1 MDPFSLEDFLSLPH
15 EKGSP
20 GAQLYLYRT
29 LHLLAS
35 RELTGSYPVLLS
47 YRGAKKLASQLGL
60 TSQARLVSLFNDLGI
75 GTLKPEIHPDEII
88 VILKPSFTPA
98 GFPQLGG
105 GCELERGLIDGA
117 LELLTGL
124 PVTTEETSCWTRG
137 DSFCRFEATL
147 QDYHG
152 AQRFAPRTE
161 ARITGQSTGNFK
173 ASETAKLA
181 DTGVTMPF
189 NIRSW
194 FLDLAGRELARARRH
209 NRSLSILYID
219 LDNLGE
225 INQLHGR
232 KAGDQV
238 IRAVAAALSKSCRL
252 EDFIWHHGED
262 EFVVLL
268 SETDAGGA
276 KEVAQRLTT
285 QILSAAKYVEVAAK
299 VSASIGYSTY
309 PNHSDTVTGLVANAR
324 SALYLAKALGKGIA
338 QEAMTNDFPKA
349 EKTEV
354 KQEEVGQIEVE
365 QVEVDQVEVEQAAAY
380 ATASKPAIPH
390 RPEDLASFDTP
401 VKSTEETDKKPAA
414 TAAIQTAT
422 VLIASASPLL
432 MAGMKQVL
440 SEEGAREKSEE
451 GARESGISLAVVREI
466 TSPEI
471 LAEAVADTRPDL
483 IFTDLQMATAKDF
496 AVAKLLEA
504 ENLPCKLAV
513 YISDVNSDV
522 LKLAADFS
530 IDGIIMQNTP
540 PADIAKALGEIY
552 KGKTVFPEEV
562 QSSLSELKDNRRLL
576 SDLSEREIE
585 VLKLVAEGKSNSQ
598 ISKELYVTVNTV
610 RFHLANIYQKLGVTN
625 RTEAANY
632 YLRQDLSPNG
642 QTKLL

>member
-1 MDPFSLEDFLSLPH
+1 
-15 EKGSP
+15 
-20 GAQLYLYRT
+20 LYF
-29 LHLLAS
+29 
-35 RELTGSYPVLLS
+35 VFD
-47 YRGAKKLASQLGL
+47 
-60 TSQARLVSLFNDLGI
+60 V
-75 GTLKPEIHPDEII
+75 
-88 VILKPSFTPA
+88 
-98 GFPQLGG
+98 
-105 GCELERGLIDGA
+105 
-117 LELLTGL
+117 
-124 PVTTEETSCWTRG
+124 
-137 DSFCRFEATL
+137 
-147 QDYHG
+147 
-152 AQRFAPRTE
+152 
-161 ARITGQSTGNFK
+161 
-173 ASETAKLA
+173 
-181 DTGVTMPF
+181 
-189 NIRSW
+189 
-194 FLDLAGRELARARRH
+194 
-209 NRSLSILYID
+209 
-219 LDNLGE
+219 LGE

-268 SETDAGGA
+268 SETDASGA

-285 QILSAAKYVEVAAK
+285 QILSATKYVEVATK

-338 QEAMTNDFPKA
+338 REAMTDDFPKA
-349 EKTEV
+349 EKAEV
-354 KQEEVGQIEVE
+354 KQEEAG
-365 QVEVDQVEVEQAAAY
+365 QVEVEQVEVEQAAAH
-380 ATASKPAIPH
+380 ATTSKPAIPQ

-401 VKSTEETDKKPAA
+401 VKSTEETAKKPAEI
-414 TAAIQTAT
+414 TAMQTAT
-422 VLIASASPLL
+422 VLIASTSPLL

-440 SEEGAREKSEE
+440 SKGGTREKSEE
-451 GARESGISLAVVREI
+451 GARENGISLAVVREI
-466 TSPEI
+466 NSPEI
-471 LAEAVADTRPDL
+471 LAEAVTDTRPDL
-483 IFTDLQMATAKDF
+483 IFTDLQMATAKGF
-496 AVAKLLEA
+496 AVAKLLET

-513 YISDVNSDV
+513 YISDVSPDV

-530 IDGIIMQNTP
+530 VDGIIMQNTP

-625 RTEAANY
+625 RTEATNY
-632 YLRQDLSPNG
+632 YLRQNLPLNG
-642 QTKLL
+642 QPKLL